1 MEETPYNITTWMEDA
16 SEDVAEDV
24 VMADTGSNQVFSP
37 AKTMEKVPSNITA
50 EIEDIVMVD
59 AQSMTQAMKASIYPM
74 AYSPALR
81 MESRFF
87 RKLRISLMK

>member
-1 MEETPYNITTWMEDA
+1 MEDA

-50 EIEDIVMVD
+50 EIEDIVMILQEAADKPDEVED
-59 AQSMTQAMKASIYPM
+59 VEDNTEIEFQVVGSFTAVGMVEKTK
-74 AYSPALR
+74 
-81 MESRFF
+81 
-87 RKLRISLMK
+87 KNSL